1 MKIGKTF
8 WWFLVLA
15 LFTAGA
21 AFRPGQDDN
30 KIFLRL
36 LITWVVIIFLG
47 FLWTAFSLAGVRI
60 HRHARILRQQVGQTF
75 VERYDII
82 NQSPI
87 PKIWIKLVDQSN
99 ISTSEGSRMITYLPS
114 RESRSFN
121 TFSLLKYRGMFKLG
135 PTTITSGDVFGLF
148 SITRKFEPD
157 ARLLVLPFMEDIKNF
172 PAPFGILP
180 GGRALRLKTTE
191 VTPYSAGVREYI
203 SGDPLRRIHWPSS
216 ARKDKLIVKE
226 FEKDP
231 LAEVWI
237 FLDASKNIH
246 VERLTE
252 SKEQGI
258 GSIIWADRRR
268 RFKLPPSSFEYSVSI
283 AASIAKYYINQKR
296 EVGLSTC
303 GSTHLILPAD
313 RGERQMAKILD
324 NLALLTSEGDMP
336 LFMLV
341 TSHLPSL
348 IKGSTSI
355 IITPSSGDDVI
366 MTCNSLMSHGISPV
380 IILVDTGTFGGRSGA
395 EELEERLVNLNVL
408 VFRIKYDTDIAT
420 VFQSKN
426 IKTSRRIIN

>member
-8 WWFLVLA
+8 WWILGL
-15 LFTAGA
+15 LLITAGA

-36 LITWVVIIFLG
+36 LITWAVIILLG
-47 FLWTAFSLAGVRI
+47 FFWTTFSLAGVRI
-60 HRHARILRQQVGQTF
+60 HRHARILRLQVGQTF

-82 NQSPI
+82 NQSPL

-99 ISTSEGSRMITYLPS
+99 ISTSEGSRMITYLRR

-121 TFSLLKYRGMFKLG
+121 TFSMLKYRGVFKLG
-135 PTTITSGDVFGLF
+135 PTIITSGDVLGLF
-148 SITRKFEPD
+148 SISRKFESD
-157 ARLLVLPFMEDIKNF
+157 ARLLVLPYMEDIKNF

-203 SGDPLRRIHWPSS
+203 HGDPLRRIHWPSS

-237 FLDASKNIH
+237 FLDAYKNIH
-246 VERLTE
+246 VETLRE
-252 SKEQGI
+252 DNKEGL

-268 RFKLPPSSFEYSVSI
+268 KFKLPPSTFEYSVCI
-283 AASIAKYYINQKR
+283 AASIARYYINQRR

-324 NLALLTSEGDMP
+324 NLALLTSEGNMP
-336 LFMLV
+336 LFLLV

-348 IKGSTSI
+348 IKGSTAI
-355 IITPSSGDDVI
+355 IITASTEEDVI
-366 MTCNSLMSHGISPV
+366 MTSNSLLSHGISPV
-380 IILVDTGTFGGRSGA
+380 IVLVDAGTFGGPSGA
-395 EELEERLVNLNVL
+395 EELEKRLINLNIL
-408 VFRIKYDTDIAT
+408 VFRIKNDTEIAA
-420 VFQSKN
+420 VFQTEN
-426 IKTSRRIIN
+426 IKISRSILS

>member
-8 WWFLVLA
+8 WWVLSLA
-15 LFTAGA
+15 LLTAGA
-21 AFRPGQDDN
+21 AFRPGQGDN

-36 LITWVVIIFLG
+36 LITWVVIIVLG
-47 FLWTAFSLAGVRI
+47 FLWTSFSLAGVRV

-87 PKIWIKLVDQSN
+87 PKIWIKLLDQSE
-99 ISTSEGSRMITYLPS
+99 ISTSEGSRMITYLRG

-121 TFSLLKYRGMFKLG
+121 TFSILKYRGMFNLG
-135 PTTITSGDVFGLF
+135 PTTITSGDVLGLF
-148 SITRKFEPD
+148 SISRKFEPD
-157 ARLLVLPFMEDIKNF
+157 ARLLVLPHMEEIKNF

-191 VTPYSAGVREYI
+191 VTPYSSGVREYI

-246 VERLTE
+246 VETFIE
-252 SKEQGI
+252 DNKEGI

-268 RFKLPPSSFEYSVSI
+268 KFKLPPSTFEYSVCI
-283 AASIAKYYINQKR
+283 AASIAKYYINQRR

-303 GSTHLILPAD
+303 GSTHLIMPAD

-324 NLALLTSEGDMP
+324 NLALLTSEGSMP

-341 TSHLPSL
+341 TSHLSSL
-348 IKGSTSI
+348 IKGSTAI
-355 IITPSSGDDVI
+355 IITASGEEDVI
-366 MTCNSLMSHGISPV
+366 MTCNSLLSHGISPV
-380 IILVDTGTFGGRSGA
+380 IILVDAGTFGGRTGA
-395 EELEERLVNLNVL
+395 EELEERLINLNVL
-408 VFRIKYDTDIAT
+408 VFRIRNDTDIAKA
-420 VFQSKN
+420 FQSES
-426 IKTSRRIIN
+426 IKPSRRILS

>member
-8 WWFLVLA
+8 WWILGLA
-15 LFTAGA
+15 LVTAGA
-21 AFRPGQDDN
+21 AFRPGQGDN

-36 LITWVVIIFLG
+36 LITWVVIILFG

-60 HRHARILRQQVGQTF
+60 YRHARILRQQVGQTF

-87 PKIWIKLVDQSN
+87 PKIWIKLIDQSN
-99 ISTSEGSRMITYLPS
+99 ISISEGSRMITYLRR

-121 TFSLLKYRGMFKLG
+121 TFSLLKYRGMFQLG
-135 PTTITSGDVFGLF
+135 PTTISSGDVLGLF
-148 SITRKFEPD
+148 SISRNFESD
-157 ARLLVLPFMEDIKNF
+157 ARLLVLPYMEDLKNF

-216 ARKDKLIVKE
+216 ARKEKLIVKE

-246 VERLTE
+246 IEELFE
-252 SKEQGI
+252 DEYEGI

-268 RFKLPPSSFEYSVSI
+268 KFKLPPSTFEYSVSI
-283 AASIAKYYINQKR
+283 AASIARYYINQKR

-303 GSTHLILPAD
+303 GLTHLILSAD

-324 NLALLTSEGDMP
+324 NLALLTSEGTMP
-336 LFMLV
+336 LFTLV

-348 IKGSTSI
+348 IKGSTAI
-355 IITPSSGDDVI
+355 IITASSGEDVI
-366 MTCNSLMSHGISPV
+366 MTCNSLQSHGISPV
-380 IILVDTGTFGGRSGA
+380 VILVDAETFGGRSGA
-395 EELEERLVNLNVL
+395 EEIEELLVNLNVL
-408 VFRIKYDTDIAT
+408 VFRIKNDADIAT
-420 VFQSKN
+420 SFQIEN
-426 IKTSRRIIN
+426 IKISRRIIS

>member
-8 WWFLVLA
+8 WWILGLA
-15 LFTAGA
+15 LVTAGA
-21 AFRPGQDDN
+21 AFRPGQGDN

-36 LITWVVIIFLG
+36 LITWVIIILLG

-87 PKIWIKLVDQSN
+87 PKIWIKLIDQCN
-99 ISTSEGSRMITYLPS
+99 ISTSEGSRMITNLRR

-121 TFSLLKYRGMFKLG
+121 TFSMLKYRGMFQLG
-135 PTTITSGDVFGLF
+135 PTTITSGDVLGLF
-148 SITRKFEPD
+148 SISRKFEPD
-157 ARLLVLPFMEDIKNF
+157 AKLLVLPYMENLKNF

-246 VERLTE
+246 VENLFE
-252 SKEQGI
+252 DKNKGI
-258 GSIIWADRRR
+258 GSIIWADQRRK
-268 RFKLPPSSFEYSVSI
+268 FKLPPSTFEYSVCI
-283 AASIAKYYINQKR
+283 AASIARYYINQKR

-303 GSTHLILPAD
+303 GTTHLILTAD

-324 NLALLTSEGDMP
+324 NLALLTSEGTMP

-348 IKGSTSI
+348 IKGSTAI
-355 IITPSSGDDVI
+355 IITASSGEDVI
-366 MTCNSLMSHGISPV
+366 MTCNSLLSHGISPV
-380 IILVDTGTFGGRSGA
+380 VILVDAGTFGGRSGS
-395 EELEERLVNLNVL
+395 EELEERLVNQNVV
-408 VFRIKYDTDIAT
+408 VFRVKNDADIAT
-420 VFQSKN
+420 SFQTEG
-426 IKTSRRIIN
+426 IKISRRILS